1 MTTKY
6 AEALIDSSERKII
19 TSYSQFYASAVKLR
33 DEGLAGARQRTML
46 HTLLPLIL
54 CVIGLLIFR
63 SAWFGGLCL
72 IIGGIALAAKLHQN
86 AADEERSV
94 ENAARTLENALNEH
108 QKI

>member
-1 MTTKY
+1 MTTQEAK
-6 AEALIDSSERKII
+6 ALIDSSENKII
-19 TSYSQFYASAVKLR
+19 TSYSQFYASAGKLR

-63 SAWFGGLCL
+63 SEWFGGLCL
-72 IIGGIALAAKLHQN
+72 IIGGIALAVKLHEN
-86 AADEERSV
+86 AKRKEYTV

>member
-6 AEALIDSSERKII
+6 AEALIDSSENKII
-19 TSYSQFYASAVKLR
+19 TSYSQFYASAGKLR

-63 SAWFGGLCL
+63 SEWFGGLCL
-72 IIGGIALAAKLHQN
+72 IIGGIALAVKLHEN
-86 AADEERSV
+86 AKRKEYTV

>member
-1 MTTKY
+1 MTTQEAK
-6 AEALIDSSERKII
+6 ALIDSSENKII
-19 TSYSQFYASAVKLR
+19 TSYSQFYASAGKLR

-63 SAWFGGLCL
+63 SEWFGGLCL
-72 IIGGIALAAKLHQN
+72 IIGGIALAVKLHEN
-86 AADEERSV
+86 TKRKEYTV

>member
-1 MTTKY
+1 MTTQEAK
-6 AEALIDSSERKII
+6 ALIDSSENKII

-63 SAWFGGLCL
+63 SEWFGGLCL
-72 IIGGIALAAKLHQN
+72 IIGGIALAVKLHEN
-86 AADEERSV
+86 AKRKEYTV

>member
-6 AEALIDSSERKII
+6 AEALIDSSENKII
-19 TSYSQFYASAVKLR
+19 TSYSQFYASAGKLR

-54 CVIGLLIFR
+54 CVIGLLIFS

-72 IIGGIALAAKLHQN
+72 IIGGIALAVKLHEN
-86 AADEERSV
+86 AKRKEYTV

>member
-1 MTTKY
+1 MTTRE
-6 AEALIDSSERKII
+6 AEALIDSSENKII
-19 TSYSQFYASAVKLR
+19 TSYSQFYASAGKLR

-63 SAWFGGLCL
+63 SEWFGGLCL
-72 IIGGIALAAKLHQN
+72 IIGGIALAVKLHEN
-86 AADEERSV
+86 AKRKEYTV
-94 ENAARTLENALNEH
+94 ENAARNLENALNEH

>member
-1 MTTKY
+1 MTTQEAK
-6 AEALIDSSERKII
+6 ALIDSSESKII
-19 TSYSQFYASAVKLR
+19 TSYSQFYASAEKLR

-63 SAWFGGLCL
+63 SEWFGGLCL
-72 IIGGIALAAKLHQN
+72 IIGGIALAVKLHEN
-86 AADEERSV
+86 AKRKEYTV
-94 ENAARTLENALNEH
+94 ENAARNLENALNEH

>member
-1 MTTKY
+1 MTTQEAK
-6 AEALIDSSERKII
+6 ALIDSSENKII
-19 TSYSQFYASAVKLR
+19 TSYSQFYASAGKLR

-54 CVIGLLIFR
+54 CVIGLLIFS

-72 IIGGIALAAKLHQN
+72 IIGGIALAVKLHEN
-86 AADEERSV
+86 AKRKEYTV

>member
-1 MTTKY
+1 MTTQEAK
-6 AEALIDSSERKII
+6 ALIDSSENKII
-19 TSYSQFYASAVKLR
+19 TSYSQFYASAGKLR

-63 SAWFGGLCL
+63 SEWFGGLCL
-72 IIGGIALAAKLHQN
+72 IIGGIALAVKLHEN
-86 AADEERSV
+86 AKRKEYTV
-94 ENAARTLENALNEH
+94 ENAARNLENALNEH

>member
-19 TSYSQFYASAVKLR
+19 TSYSQFYASAEKLR

-63 SAWFGGLCL
+63 SEWFGGLCL
-72 IIGGIALAAKLHQN
+72 IIGGIALAVKLHEN
-86 AADEERSV
+86 AKRKEYTV
-94 ENAARTLENALNEH
+94 ENAARNLENALNEH

>member
-1 MTTKY
+1 MTTQEAK
-6 AEALIDSSERKII
+6 ALIDSSERKII

-54 CVIGLLIFR
+54 CVIGLPIFS

-72 IIGGIALAAKLHQN
+72 IIGGIALAVKLHEN
-86 AADEERSV
+86 AKRKEYTV